1 MSRFG
6 PTSLDRLETC
16 HDEIVQVC
24 FEVIP
29 VYDFTIIWG
38 ARGEAEQNR
47 AFDEKYSKVRWPDS
61 KHNVVPPALSNAID
75 IAPWHTS
82 VPHIRWDMEEEFI
95 YLAGHIMQAAASLG
109 IRLRWG
115 GDWADQGSTDKVLSD
130 INRPYDLGHFE
141 RRES

>member
-1 MSRFG
+1 MSHFG

-38 ARGEAEQNR
+38 ARGKAAQNEAFEGG
-47 AFDEKYSKVRWPDS
+47 YSTKRWPDS
-61 KHNVVPPALSNAID
+61 KHNVIAPILSDAID
-75 IAPWHTS
+75 IAPWHTNS
-82 VPHIRWDMEEEFI
+82 PHIRWDIEEEFI
-95 YLAGHIMQAAASLG
+95 YLAGHMMMAAASLG

-115 GDWADQGSTDKVLSD
+115 GDWADRGSTDKVLSD
-130 INRPYDLGHFE
+130 INKPYDLGHFE
-141 RRES
+141 RVET